1 MDPYREWN
9 VMSKFFVHCSSV
21 RLRYQ
26 LQPWPAGAK
35 TPVNFAIETFGY
47 QMDRRNANGKG
58 VRVLGVGEGQ
68 KSRIVVVEGHWDVH
82 GT

>member
-1 MDPYREWN
+1 MECH
-9 VMSKFFVHCSSV
+9 VKVFCFHCSSV

-47 QMDRRNANGKG
+47 QMDGRVPPTERGRGEKG
-58 VRVLGVGEGQ
+58 FQRGPKESNRGG
-68 KSRIVVVEGHWDVH
+68 
-82 GT
+82 